1 MMSYTGNVIGD
12 IPFGQGRDND
22 GARSEEELGAIL
34 RHPSSGVVAEQLV
47 ERALSREPDNKPFDQ
62 DSPPLMVRII
72 DDENDPVSYFEP
84 SGGIPYFEL
93 PDQEMPTTEDAPGNM
108 WPKIIEASDKS
119 NSRNVIKRRRKIAAT
134 LAATVVTLGLNL
146 GGSRDFLIGSFLK
159 DPAPQIDDQGF
170 CRVGPDSPYPP
181 TPGKPGTDANGC

>member
-1 MMSYTGNVIGD
+1 MGCEAEVSNLAEY
-12 IPFGQGRDND
+12 
-22 GARSEEELGAIL
+22 RSRRE
-34 RHPSSGVVAEQLV
+34 HPSSFGPRLLV
-47 ERALSREPDNKPFDQ
+47 EKALGRGPDESPFDQ
-62 DSPPLMVRII
+62 GDDRIVI
-72 DDENDPVSYFEP
+72 VDDENDPVSYFEP